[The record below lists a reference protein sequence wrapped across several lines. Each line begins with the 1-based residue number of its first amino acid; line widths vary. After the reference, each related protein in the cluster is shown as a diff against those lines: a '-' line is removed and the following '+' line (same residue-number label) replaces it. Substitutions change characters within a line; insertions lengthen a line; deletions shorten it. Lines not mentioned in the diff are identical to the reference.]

1 MKSEYVDGR
10 VWGGI
15 LGGMTGGNALAIAVS
30 LETGMRIGDVLRL
43 EVSHLWDRSIKYT
56 AAKTGKY
63 AEVPCSERLI
73 AALRANAV
81 DGVCFPSRKG
91 SKTPFR
97 SRQAVWKN
105 VRKAAD
111 RADVKPH
118 VSPHS
123 ARKTYAVDLCHKK
136 GFKAVQEALQH
147 RYGSTT
153 EVYAYADMRGNAF
166 EPDAVVNKT
175 YAKVLHK
182 LSEILGVEISD
193 EPPPPTLE
201 FTGEEAL

>member
-1 MKSEYVDGR
+1 VKSEYIDGR

-15 LGGMTGGNALAIAVS
+15 LGSMTGGNALAIAVS

-43 EVSHLWDRSIKYT
+43 KVSHLWDRSIKYT
-56 AAKTGKY
+56 AAKTGKR
-63 AEVPCSERLI
+63 AEVQCSERLI

-91 SKTPFR
+91 SKTPYR

-105 VRKAAD
+105 VRTAAD
-111 RADVKPH
+111 RAGVKPH

-123 ARKTYAVDLCHKK
+123 ARKTYAVDLCHKQ

-153 EVYAYADMRGNAF
+153 EIYAFADLRGNAYDP
-166 EPDAVVNKT
+166 EAVINRT
-175 YAKVLHK
+175 YEKVLHK
-182 LSEILGVEISD
+182 LSTILGVEISD
-193 EPPPPTLE
+193 EPPPPIY
-201 FTGEEAL
+201 GEEALT